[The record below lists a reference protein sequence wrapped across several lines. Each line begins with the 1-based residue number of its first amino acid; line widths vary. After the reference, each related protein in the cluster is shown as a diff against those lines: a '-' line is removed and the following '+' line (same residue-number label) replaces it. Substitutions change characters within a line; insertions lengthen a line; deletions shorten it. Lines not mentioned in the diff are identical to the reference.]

1 MVDIEW
7 LADVIEGAAFE
18 CGAREFIVGV
28 RREHNDRNIR
38 PQFSEAGERYRARR
52 VREIDVQEDQVWPF
66 GLDDQRRMRCR
77 HRYPRL
83 VAALNQ
89 RLGERLARDLGVYG

>member
-38 PQFSEAGERYRARR
+38 PQFSEAGERYRASQG
-52 VREIDVQEDQVWPF
+52 RELGRDGIVHVHVAPDVPAVEIGGTAVTVID
-66 GLDDQRRMRCR
+66 GTL
-77 HRYPRL
+77 
-83 VAALNQ
+83 AL
-89 RLGERLARDLGVYG
+89 